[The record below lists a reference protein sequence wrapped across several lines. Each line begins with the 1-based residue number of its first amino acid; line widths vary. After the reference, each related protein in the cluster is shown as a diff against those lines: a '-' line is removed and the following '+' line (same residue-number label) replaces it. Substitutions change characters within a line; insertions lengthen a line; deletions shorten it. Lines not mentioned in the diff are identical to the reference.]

1 MRSTRRALVYP
12 AGYGKRLNMTPERF
26 RKLRCVLDQRQP
38 DLTVLLDNV
47 HKTHNFSA
55 ILRSCDAAGVFEAHA
70 VWPNPRLRPNHMA
83 SGGAGKWVNVR
94 THRDLDTAV
103 VRLRD
108 DGMQIVAA
116 HLADDAVDFRRIDY
130 TRPTAIMLGA
140 ELEGISAAGLRHAD
154 ISVVIP
160 MAGMAQSL
168 NVSVAA
174 ALLLFEARR
183 QREASGLYDHCRL
196 ASGEYARTLF
206 EWSHP
211 EVAEVCR
218 RKNRP
223 YPGLNADGDID
234 GPIP

>member
-1 MRSTRRALVYP
+1 
-12 AGYGKRLNMTPERF
+12 MTPERF
-26 RKLRCVLDQRQP
+26 RKLRRVLGQRQP

-55 ILRSCDAAGVFEAHA
+55 ILRSCDAAGIFEAHA
-70 VWPNPRLRPNHMA
+70 VWPNPRLRPDHMT
-83 SGGAGKWVNVR
+83 SGGAGKWVNIR
-94 THRDLDTAV
+94 THPDLESAV

-116 HLADDAVDFRRIDY
+116 HLAEDAVDFRRIDY
-130 TRPTAIMLGA
+130 TKPTAIMLGA

-154 ISVVIP
+154 VSVIIP

-196 ASGEYARTLF
+196 ASPEYERTLF

-211 EVAEVCR
+211 DVAEVCR
-218 RKNRP
+218 RNNRP
-223 YPGLNADGDID
+223 YPKLNTDGDIA
-234 GPIP
+234 GSFP